1 MSKSRLMISVEDA
14 LERITGAMPKLSSE
28 TIGLELASGRFLT
41 EDLTARRTQPPFD
54 VSAMDGYAVRSED
67 AAQAPFTLKQIGE
80 VPAGSAFEGEVQ
92 PGTTVRIFTGGR
104 VPDGSDC
111 VIMQEQSTVDGDMIT
126 FSQSKPAGNNIR
138 DAGAD
143 FREGDIG
150 LKAGRRL
157 TPQDAAFLAAM
168 NIPWLQV
175 ARRPRVALMATG
187 DELARPGEPVG
198 ENQILSSNNYG
209 IAAMVRSWGGEP
221 IDLGIAI
228 DTEEDHRRAMEGA
241 KGADILVTLG
251 GASVGDHDLVQKVLT
266 EDGMILDFWKIA
278 MKPGK
283 PLIFGDW
290 NGMPVMGVPGNPV
303 SALVCAL
310 LYLKPALYAMQG
322 HHNPAEAHQT
332 INVTLGAPLKENGP
346 RQDHMRARLES
357 IDGTLT
363 AFPFSSQDS
372 ARLSVLSAA
381 QCLIV
386 RKPHAPASAPGDSVR
401 VIHLT
406 DY

>member
-1 MSKSRLMISVEDA
+1 MISVEDA
-14 LERITGAMPKLSSE
+14 LARITGAMPILASE
-28 TIGLELASGRFLT
+28 TIGLEDASGRFLA
-41 EDLTARRTQPPFD
+41 EDITARRTQPPFD

-67 AAQAPFTLKQIGE
+67 AAKAPFTLTQIGE
-80 VPAGSAFEGEVQ
+80 VPAGSAFEGDVK

-111 VIMQEQSTVDGDMIT
+111 VIMQEQATVEGDRIT
-126 FSQSKPAGNNIR
+126 FSEAKDAGNNIR

-150 LKAGRRL
+150 LKAGRRM

-168 NIPWLQV
+168 NIPWLQA
-175 ARRPRVALMATG
+175 ARRPRVAILATG
-187 DELARPGEPVG
+187 DELVRPGEEVG
-198 ENQILSSNNYG
+198 PNQILSSNNYG
-209 IAAMVRSWGGEP
+209 IAAMIRSWGGEP
-221 IDLGIAI
+221 MDLGIAI
-228 DTEEDHRRAMEGA
+228 DTEDDHRRAIAGA

-266 EDGMILDFWKIA
+266 DDGMILDFWKIA

-322 HHNPAEAHQT
+322 HDNPAEAHQT
-332 INVTLGAPLKENGP
+332 IDVTLGADLKENGP

-357 IDGTLT
+357 KGGVLT

-381 QCLIV
+381 DCLIV
-386 RKPHAPASAPGDSVR
+386 RKPHASAAAKGEAVR